1 MKLKTIFRQILK
13 DPLLLCSSLLGGL
26 AVVVVFLLVNQ
37 HLMVDARQKLVD
49 FHYGINVKTAVSGV
63 DSYIQKQRQQLAAL
77 AGEKSTVD
85 IFGTAGKEALDRGE
99 NTAKS
104 IITDAEEIYYLDP
117 AITRH
122 MGKFGFT
129 AKYMLRLSQ
138 QGKEVDPRA
147 VKINNQWKIL
157 FSRPVFV
164 DGNVAGTILAQTPI
178 SGLRFA
184 LGTIDSKLGLLEL
197 RQASSADRAIVF
209 LAQGDSS
216 EDNPTSESFDTVN
229 PLWKV
234 TFTPSAAMLESI
246 DSSLPPYRLFFG
258 AFVCAVLIALG
269 LLIRSRLGQPS
280 LVKAVE
286 LDSEERAERASPQV
300 ATSAPEALA
309 VAEELS
315 DPIPERGPA
324 KEEQPV
330 TELEE
335 VPSALEEQLM
345 ESLQSAAAGA
355 ETTHDIPDVVFR
367 DYDIR
372 GIAGTELTAELANR
386 LGRALGTLLRRNAE
400 DKIYIGRDARLS
412 SPELANALQEGLVS
426 CGIHVVDLGQI
437 TTPVLNFAAHF
448 GDHADNGIMVTASHN
463 PAAYNGFKIII
474 QREVISGQTL
484 QMLKPMLQGDTFA
497 TGQGTAASEDIV
509 SRYISHI
516 AEQSHI
522 ERSFKLVI
530 DGANCVPGPIA
541 LELFDQLGCMAYPLY
556 CTVDGAF
563 PNHEPNPAEEKN
575 LADLRQRV
583 LEEKADLGLAF
594 DGDGDRVVVISAQG
608 RTVWPDQLMMIFAR
622 DILARKPGS
631 DVIFDVKSSKRLPEL
646 IRSFSGR
653 PVMCKTGHAHV
664 RKQVHDNSAPLGGE
678 FSGHIF
684 FNDRW
689 KGFDD
694 GLYAAVRLLEVLSDL
709 RLDLDEVLDQL
720 QGSVYTPEILIPIG
734 ELEKFE
740 LMKTLESGCQFA
752 GAQVITIDGLRV
764 EYSFG
769 WGLIRASNT
778 SANLTLR
785 FEADDEQGI
794 DLVKQEFR
802 RELAPFIN
810 KIEDYI

>member
-1 MKLKTIFRQILK
+1 MK

-26 AVVVVFLLVNQ
+26 AVVVVFLVVNQ

-49 FHYGINVKTAVSGV
+49 FHYGMNVKTAASRV
-63 DSYIQKQRQQLAAL
+63 DSYIQQQRQQLAAL

-85 IFGTAGKEALDRGE
+85 IFGTADKEALDRGE
-99 NTAKS
+99 STAKS

-117 AITRH
+117 AISRH
-122 MGKFGFT
+122 MGKFGFA

-157 FSRPVFV
+157 FSQPVFV
-164 DGNVAGTILAQTPI
+164 DGTVAGTILAQMPT

-197 RQASSADRAIVF
+197 RQVSSADRAIVF

-216 EDNPTSESFDTVN
+216 EDSPISESFDTAN

-234 TFTPSAAMLESI
+234 TFAPSAALLRSI
-246 DSSLPPYRLFFG
+246 DNSLPPYRLFFG
-258 AFVCAVLIALG
+258 VFVCAVLVALG

-286 LDSEERAERASPQV
+286 LDTEERGERASPQV
-300 ATSAPEALA
+300 ATPAPEAPA

-355 ETTHDIPDVVFR
+355 ETTHAIPDVVFR

-412 SPELANALQEGLVS
+412 SPELASALQEGLVN
-426 CGIHVVDLGQI
+426 CGIHVVDLGEI
-437 TTPVLNFAAHF
+437 TTPVLNFATHF

-522 ERSFKLVI
+522 DRSFKLVI

-631 DVIFDVKSSKRLPEL
+631 DIIFDVKSSKRLPEL
-646 IRSFSGR
+646 IRSCSGR

-709 RLDLDEVLDQL
+709 RLNLDEVLDQL

-734 ELEKFE
+734 ESEKFE
-740 LMKTLESGCQFA
+740 LMKTLECGCQFA

-785 FEADDEQGI
+785 FEAEDEQGV
-794 DLVKQEFR
+794 DRVKQEFR

-810 KIEDYI
+810 NIEDYI

>member
-1 MKLKTIFRQILK
+1 MK

-26 AVVVVFLLVNQ
+26 AVVVVFLVVIQ

-49 FHYGINVKTAVSGV
+49 FHYGMNVKTAASRV
-63 DSYIQKQRQQLAAL
+63 DSYLQQRQQQLAAL
-77 AGEKSTVD
+77 AGRESTVA
-85 IFGTAGKEALDRGE
+85 IFSIADKEALDRGE
-99 NTAKS
+99 NIAKS

-117 AITRH
+117 AINRH
-122 MGKFGFT
+122 MGKFGFA

-157 FSRPVFV
+157 FSQPVFV
-164 DGNVAGTILAQTPI
+164 DGTVAGTILAQMPT

-184 LGTIDSKLGLLEL
+184 LGSIDSSLGLLEL
-197 RQASSADRAIVF
+197 RQVSSADRSIVF

-216 EDNPTSESFDTVN
+216 EESPTSESFDTTN
-229 PLWKV
+229 PLWNV
-234 TFTPSAAMLESI
+234 TFTPSIAMLKSI
-246 DSSLPPYRLFFG
+246 DNSLPPYRLFFS
-258 AFVCAVLIALG
+258 AFVCAVLMALG

-286 LDSEERAERASPQV
+286 LDNEERTSPQV
-300 ATSAPEALA
+300 VTPTPIAP
-309 VAEELS
+309 VAAKELS

-324 KEEQPV
+324 KEGQPV

-345 ESLQSAAAGA
+345 ESLQSATAGA
-355 ETTHDIPDVVFR
+355 ETTHAIPDVVFR

-372 GIAGTELTAELANR
+372 GIAGTELTVELANR

-400 DKIYIGRDARLS
+400 DRIYIGRDARLS
-412 SPELANALQEGLVS
+412 SPELCNALQEGLIS
-426 CGIHVVDLGQI
+426 CGIHVVDLGEI
-437 TTPVLNFAAHF
+437 TTPALNFATHF
-448 GDHADNGIMVTASHN
+448 GDHANNGIMVTASHN

-474 QREVISGQTL
+474 QRQVISGQTL

-509 SRYISHI
+509 SRYIAHI

-522 ERSFKLVI
+522 DRSFKLVI

-541 LELFDQLGCMAYPLY
+541 LELFDQLGCMAYPLH
-556 CTVDGAF
+556 CTVDGSF

-631 DVIFDVKSSKRLPEL
+631 DIIFDVKSSKRLPEL
-646 IRSFSGR
+646 IRSCSGR

-664 RKQVHDNSAPLGGE
+664 RKQVHDNNAPLGGE

-709 RLDLDEVLDQL
+709 RLGLDEVLDQL
-720 QGSVYTPEILIPIG
+720 QSSVYTPEILIPIG
-734 ELEKFE
+734 ESEKFE

-785 FEADDEQGI
+785 FEADDEQGV
-794 DLVKQEFR
+794 DRVKQEFR

-810 KIEDYI
+810 NIEDYI

>member
-1 MKLKTIFRQILK
+1 MK

-26 AVVVVFLLVNQ
+26 AVVVVFLVVNQ
-37 HLMVDARQKLVD
+37 HLMVDARQKLVE
-49 FHYGINVKTAVSGV
+49 FHYGMNVKTAANRV
-63 DSYIQKQRQQLAAL
+63 DSYIQQQRQQLAAL
-77 AGEKSTVD
+77 AGEKSTED
-85 IFGTAGKEALDRGE
+85 IFGTADKEALDRGE
-99 NTAKS
+99 STAKS

-117 AITRH
+117 AISRH
-122 MGKFGFT
+122 MGKFGFA

-157 FSRPVFV
+157 FSQPVFV
-164 DGNVAGTILAQTPI
+164 DGTVAGTILAQMPT

-184 LGTIDSKLGLLEL
+184 LGTIDSSLGLLEL
-197 RQASSADRAIVF
+197 RQVSSADRAIVF
-209 LAQGDSS
+209 LAQEDSS
-216 EDNPTSESFDTVN
+216 EDSPTSESFDTAN

-246 DSSLPPYRLFFG
+246 NNSLPPYRLFFG
-258 AFVCAVLIALG
+258 AFVCAVLVALG
-269 LLIRSRLGQPS
+269 LLIRSRLRQPS

-300 ATSAPEALA
+300 ATPAPEVPA

-315 DPIPERGPA
+315 DPIPEKGPA
-324 KEEQPV
+324 REQPV

-355 ETTHDIPDVVFR
+355 ETTHAIPDVVFR

-412 SPELANALQEGLVS
+412 SPELASALQEGLVS
-426 CGIHVVDLGQI
+426 CGIHVVDLGEI
-437 TTPVLNFAAHF
+437 TTPVLNFATHF

-522 ERSFKLVI
+522 DRSFKLVI

-556 CTVDGAF
+556 CTIDGAF

-631 DVIFDVKSSKRLPEL
+631 DIIFDVKSSKRLPEL
-646 IRSFSGR
+646 IRSCSGR

-709 RLDLDEVLDQL
+709 RRDLDEVLDQL

-734 ELEKFE
+734 ESEKFE
-740 LMKTLESGCQFA
+740 LMKTLECGCQFA

-785 FEADDEQGI
+785 FEAEDEQGV
-794 DLVKQEFR
+794 DRVKQEFR

-810 KIEDYI
+810 NIEDYI

>member
-1 MKLKTIFRQILK
+1 MVAFVIL
-13 DPLLLCSSLLGGL
+13 
-26 AVVVVFLLVNQ
+26 NQ
-37 HLMVDARQKLVD
+37 YPMVDARQKLVD
-49 FHYGINVKTAVSGV
+49 FHYGLNMKTAASRV
-63 DSYIQKQRQQLAAL
+63 DSYIQQRHQQLVAL
-77 AGEKSTVD
+77 AGQESTVA
-85 IFGTAGKEALDRGE
+85 IFRTADKEALDRGE
-99 NTAKS
+99 NTANL
-104 IITDAEEIYYLDP
+104 IITDAEKIYYLDP
-117 AITRH
+117 GITRH
-122 MGKFGFT
+122 MGKFGFA

-138 QGKEVDPRA
+138 QGKEVNPRA

-157 FSRPVFV
+157 FSQPVFV
-164 DGNVAGTILAQTPI
+164 DGTVAGTILAQMPI

-184 LGTIDSKLGLLEL
+184 LGTIDSSLGLLEL
-197 RQASSADRAIVF
+197 RQVSSADRAIVV
-209 LAQGDSS
+209 LALGDSS
-216 EDNPTSESFDTVN
+216 EENPGSESFDTIN

-234 TFTPSAAMLESI
+234 TFSPSAALLKSI
-246 DSSLPPYRLFFG
+246 DSSLPPYRLFFS
-258 AFVCAVLIALG
+258 AFTCAVLLALG
-269 LLIRSRLGQPS
+269 LLIRSRLRQPS
-280 LVKAVE
+280 PVETLDLVI
-286 LDSEERAERASPQV
+286 DQDNPAEAEDLN
-300 ATSAPEALA
+300 PE
-309 VAEELS
+309 VSGEPT
-315 DPIPERGPA
+315 DPPPVTEPV
-324 KEEQPV
+324 KQPQPV

-335 VPSALEEQLM
+335 MPSALEEQLM
-345 ESLQSAAAGA
+345 ESLQSAAAGS

-372 GIAGTELTAELANR
+372 GIAGIELTAELANR

-412 SPELANALQEGLVS
+412 SPELADALQSGLVS
-426 CGIHVVDLGQI
+426 CGIHVVNLGEI
-437 TTPVLNFAAHF
+437 TTPALNFATHF

-484 QMLKPMLQGDTFA
+484 QMLKPMLQGNNFA
-497 TGQGTAASEDIV
+497 TGQGTATSEDIV

-516 AEQSHI
+516 VEQSHVDK
-522 ERSFKLVI
+522 SFKLVI

-541 LELFDQLGCMAYPLY
+541 LELFDQLGCMAYPLH

-608 RTVWPDQLMMIFAR
+608 KTVWPDQLMMIFAR

-631 DVIFDVKSSKRLPEL
+631 DIIFDVKSSKRLPEL
-646 IRSFSGR
+646 IRSCSGR

-664 RKQVHDNSAPLGGE
+664 RKQVHDNSAPVGGE

-734 ELEKFE
+734 ESEKFE

-785 FEADDEQGI
+785 FEADDEQGV
-794 DLVKQEFR
+794 DQVKQEFR

-810 KIEDYI
+810 NIEDYI

>member
-1 MKLKTIFRQILK
+1 MK

-26 AVVVVFLLVNQ
+26 AVLVVFLVVNQ

-49 FHYGINVKTAVSGV
+49 FHYGMNVKTAASRV
-63 DSYIQKQRQQLAAL
+63 DSYIQQQRQQLAAL

-85 IFGTAGKEALDRGE
+85 IFSAADKEALDRGE
-99 NTAKS
+99 STAKS

-117 AITRH
+117 AISRH
-122 MGKFGFT
+122 MGKFGFA

-147 VKINNQWKIL
+147 VKVNNQWKIL
-157 FSRPVFV
+157 FSQPVFV
-164 DGNVAGTILAQTPI
+164 DGTVAGTILAQMPT

-184 LGTIDSKLGLLEL
+184 LGTIDSSLGLLEL
-197 RQASSADRAIVF
+197 RQVSSADRAIVF

-216 EDNPTSESFDTVN
+216 EDSPISESFDTAN

-234 TFTPSAAMLESI
+234 TFAPSAALLRSI
-246 DSSLPPYRLFFG
+246 DNSLPPYRLFFG
-258 AFVCAVLIALG
+258 VFVCAVLVALG
-269 LLIRSRLGQPS
+269 LLIQSRLGQPS

-286 LDSEERAERASPQV
+286 LDTEERAAPQL
-300 ATSAPEALA
+300 ATPAPETPA

-315 DPIPERGPA
+315 DPIPESGPA

-355 ETTHDIPDVVFR
+355 ETTHAIPDVVFR

-412 SPELANALQEGLVS
+412 SPELASALQEGLVS
-426 CGIHVVDLGQI
+426 CGIHVVDLGEI
-437 TTPVLNFAAHF
+437 TTPVLNFATHF

-522 ERSFKLVI
+522 DRSFKLVI

-631 DVIFDVKSSKRLPEL
+631 DIIFDVKSSKRLPEL
-646 IRSFSGR
+646 IRSCSGR

-734 ELEKFE
+734 ESEKFE
-740 LMKTLESGCQFA
+740 LMKTLECGCQFA

-785 FEADDEQGI
+785 FEAEDKQGV
-794 DLVKQEFR
+794 DRVKQEFR

-810 KIEDYI
+810 NIEDYI